1 VGTLPEDRRTVIA
14 EGTTEGLSG
23 TWKPFLKASHS
34 KVWSFDMKESDRN
47 LIAPREGP
55 ISVSVF
61 VNCQQES
68 WEGVSV

>member
-1 VGTLPEDRRTVIA
+1 
-14 EGTTEGLSG
+14 
-23 TWKPFLKASHS
+23 
-34 KVWSFDMKESDRN
+34 MKESDRN

-68 WEGVSV
+68 WEGCRFSWLRTYRWQSVLYCLLVNEQTRFFHRILKL